1 VETSLERRSG
11 AGIRETYCQGQERA
25 RQRDDADVGSDRL
38 RSAMSTPQAAMV
50 TSVVGFLRLRTE
62 RECRDWKGIV
72 RSVPKFDTTA
82 VFAAALLLG
91 KLYDG
96 GAHYAVRATL

>member
-1 VETSLERRSG
+1 METSLERRSG
-11 AGIRETYCQGQERA
+11 AGIRETYCQDQERA
-25 RQRDDADVGSDRL
+25 QQRDDAGVGSDRL

-72 RSVPKFDTTA
+72 RSVPKVDKTA
-82 VFAAALLLG
+82 VCGRCSVNYLQ
-91 KLYDG
+91 G